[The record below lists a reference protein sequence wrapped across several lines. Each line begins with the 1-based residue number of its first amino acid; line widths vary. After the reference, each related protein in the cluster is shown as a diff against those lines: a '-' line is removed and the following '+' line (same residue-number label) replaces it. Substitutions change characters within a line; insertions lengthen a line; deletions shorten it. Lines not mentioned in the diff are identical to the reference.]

1 MSTRL
6 FGTDGIRGTANV
18 YPMTCDLVQKFG
30 MAAGHYFKRGG
41 HRNRV
46 VIAKDTRLSGY
57 MMESAL
63 VSGFIAVGMDV
74 IMVGP
79 MPTPSV
85 SFLIKSLR
93 ADLGVMISA
102 SHNPFHDNGLKL
114 FGPDGYK
121 LNDSIE
127 DKLEDIILKGDFS
140 KMMSPPELLGCAKR
154 LDDAPGRYIEHVKR
168 SFPKGIDL
176 SGLRIVVDCANGAAY
191 NMAPTILWELGAE
204 VIKIGVEPDGMN
216 INQNCGSTMPEA
228 MIAKVKET
236 RSDIGIALDGD
247 ADRVVI
253 CDEKGEI
260 IHGDHLLSLIATKMH
275 EEKHLYGGG
284 VVITQMSNSALDEYL
299 ETLGLSVHR
308 TLIGDRYV
316 SEKMR
321 ETGCS
326 LGGEQSGHII
336 LSHYSTTG
344 DGIIAALQVLSLLV
358 DSKEKLSEIGRPFE
372 LHHQITKNIKFSKS
386 NPLEMPKVKSLIEEL
401 EQKAKDCRI
410 LIRKSGTE
418 KLIRILVEGRDVYK
432 IEDLA
437 KEIAGLISVSE
448 NYS

>member
-1 MSTRL
+1 MSSRL
-6 FGTDGIRGTANV
+6 FGTDGIRGTANI

-30 MAAGHYFKRGG
+30 IVAGHYFKRGG

-57 MMESAL
+57 MLEPAL
-63 VSGFIAVGMDV
+63 TSGFVSVGMDV
-74 IMVGP
+74 ILVGP

-102 SHNPFHDNGLKL
+102 SHNPYQDNGLKL

-121 LNDSIE
+121 LSNEIE
-127 DKLEDIILKGDFS
+127 DNIEDIILSGDINEY
-140 KMMSPPELLGCAKR
+140 MVPPDQLGRAKR

-191 NMAPTILWELGAE
+191 HMAPTIFWELGAE
-204 VIKIGVEPDGMN
+204 VIKLGIEPDGMN
-216 INQNCGSTMPEA
+216 INHVCGSTNPDA
-228 MIAKVKET
+228 LVARVIET
-236 RSDIGIALDGD
+236 RADIGIALDGD

-253 CDEKGEI
+253 CDEKGKI
-260 IHGDHLLSLIATKMH
+260 IHGDHIMAMIATKMKQ
-275 EEKHLYGGG
+275 ENHLTGDGI
-284 VVITQMSNSALDEYL
+284 VVTQMSNSALDSYMDSM
-299 ETLGLSVHR
+299 GLKVHR
-308 TLIGDRYV
+308 TAIGDRYV

-321 ETGCS
+321 ETDCN

-344 DGIIAALQVLSLLV
+344 DGMIAALQVLSIMV
-358 DSKEKLSEIGRPFE
+358 DSKKKLSAMSRLFD
-372 LHHQITKNIKFSKS
+372 LHPQVIKNVKFSKT
-386 NPLEMPKVKSLIEEL
+386 NPLDHPKMKDYL
-401 EQKAKDCRI
+401 EDIDKRTQDCRV
-410 LIRKSGTE
+410 LVRRSGTE
-418 KLIRILVEGRDVYK
+418 KLIRILVEGK
-432 IEDLA
+432 NHEQIEGLA
-437 KEIAGLISVSE
+437 EEIAGFMMVGE
-448 NYS
+448 TA

>member
-1 MSTRL
+1 MSSRL
-6 FGTDGIRGTANV
+6 FGTDGIRGTANI

-30 MAAGHYFKRGG
+30 MAAGHHFKRGG

-57 MMESAL
+57 MIEPAL

-121 LNDSIE
+121 LSDTIE
-127 DKLEDIILKGDFS
+127 DELEDIILTGDFT
-140 KMMSPPELLGCAKR
+140 KMMAPPELLGRAKR

-168 SFPKGIDL
+168 SFPKGVEL
-176 SGLRIVVDCANGAAY
+176 SGLRIVIDCANGAAY
-191 NMAPTILWELGAE
+191 HMAPTIFWELGAE
-204 VIKIGVEPDGMN
+204 VIKIGVDPDGIN
-216 INQNCGSTMPEA
+216 INQDCGSTRPEA
-228 MIAKVKET
+228 MIAKVIET
-236 RSDIGIALDGD
+236 RADIGIALDGD
-247 ADRVVI
+247 ADRVLI
-253 CDEKGEI
+253 CDERGQI
-260 IHGDHLLSLIATKMH
+260 IHGDHLMAIIATKMH
-275 EEKHLYGGG
+275 EEKHLGNGI
-284 VVITQMSNSALDEYL
+284 VVTQMSNSALDDYMQDMNIN
-299 ETLGLSVHR
+299 VHR

-321 ETGCS
+321 ETGCN

-344 DGIIAALQVLSLLV
+344 DGMIAALQVLSLLV
-358 DSKEKLSEIGRPFE
+358 ASKQKLSTLARPFD
-372 LHHQITKNIKFSKS
+372 LHPQVTKNIKFSKT
-386 NPLEMPKVKSLIEEL
+386 NPLETPKVKSLLEEL
-401 EQKAKDCRI
+401 EQSAKDCRV

-418 KLIRILVEGRDVYK
+418 KLIRVLVEGRDKYR

-437 KEIAGLISVSE
+437 KEIVGLIAVGES
-448 NYS
+448 Y